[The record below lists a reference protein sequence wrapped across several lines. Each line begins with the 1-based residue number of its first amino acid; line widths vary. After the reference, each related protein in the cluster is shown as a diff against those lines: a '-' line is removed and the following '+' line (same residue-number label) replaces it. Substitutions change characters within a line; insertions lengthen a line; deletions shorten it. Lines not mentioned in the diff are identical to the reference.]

1 MVLMQKMVYDVVVNE
16 CNREQIECDDKNLFK
31 MFVIKEGEDN
41 SESEYT
47 RSDEIKREDDI
58 KRKE

>member
-1 MVLMQKMVYDVVVNE
+1 
-16 CNREQIECDDKNLFK
+16 

-47 RSDEIKREDDI
+47 RSDEVKREDDI
-58 KRKE
+58 KSKE